1 MTYADTF
8 NLRDKSVVK
17 MNDVANAADGLL
29 VAYGQSGSTAS
40 VSLTSGSYTDYTGL
54 SVTVTL
60 NTGEM
65 AFAIATVSVS
75 AATGNDQIT
84 IRIARDGTGIGT
96 EQALTGFRSNT
107 SGNDL
112 VGTVMVMDATSSGS
126 HTYKLQWVNS
136 TSGARTIYSIRAR
149 LEVIVFQNT

>member
-29 VAYGQSGSTAS
+29 VAYGQVGSTSS

-60 NTGEM
+60 NTGEI
-65 AFAIATVSVS
+65 AFVIATVSVS

-84 IRIARDGTGIGT
+84 LRITRDGTGIGT
-96 EQALTGFRSNT
+96 EMALTGFRSNV

-112 VGTVMVMDATSSGS
+112 IGTVMATDPTSSGS

-149 LEVIVFQNT
+149 LEVLVFQNT